1 MFKKPVTKAFKRVVE
16 VQVLLY
22 EILYLRILQY
32 SRKWGS
38 KGSWKCQI
46 VAVELNISGI
56 ALFPPT
62 EEALCLKRLV

>member
-38 KGSWKCQI
+38 KGS
-46 VAVELNISGI
+46 
-56 ALFPPT
+56 
-62 EEALCLKRLV
+62 

>member
-1 MFKKPVTKAFKRVVE
+1 MFKKLIAKAFKRVVE
-16 VQVLLY
+16 VQLPLY

-38 KGSWKCQI
+38 KHSWKCQI
-46 VAVELNISGI
+46 VAVELIVSGI

-62 EEALCLKRLV
+62 EEALYLKPLV